1 MTGYTEKIESGYIET
16 GKEFLILCCRAFG
29 FDMEHMSKE
38 MPPAISPDPYFKK
51 RVESAEQDLE
61 IALNMTLEEAKV
73 LAEEEYKEMESLY
86 KKSFDESIKTNQK
99 YEEIREEILKWDP
112 PTENHLR
119 LKEFA
124 LEQIDRSIH
133 SLYSLYEDALKN
145 GMRSPSEYRL
155 YHIKMCEERLARVKE
170 MYEEH
175 MESVNERNQWLT
187 DFKNSFQNKVI
198 QE

>member
-16 GKEFLILCCRAFG
+16 GEEFLTLCCRAFG
-29 FDMEHMSKE
+29 FDMEHLSKE
-38 MPPAISPDPYFKK
+38 MPPAISPDPYFKE
-51 RVESAEQDLE
+51 RVERAEQDLE
-61 IALNMTLEEAKV
+61 RALNMTFEEAKV
-73 LAEEEYKEMESLY
+73 LAEEEYKEMGSLY
-86 KKSFDESIKTNQK
+86 KKYFDESMKANRR
-99 YEEIREEILKWDP
+99 YEEIREEIIKWAP

-124 LEQIDRSIH
+124 LEQIDKSIH

-145 GMRSPSEYRL
+145 VMRSPSEYRL
-155 YHIKMCEERLARVKE
+155 YHIKMCKERLDHAKE

-175 MESVNERNQWLT
+175 MKSVKERNQWLT

-198 QE
+198 TE

>member
-16 GKEFLILCCRAFG
+16 GEEFLTLCCRAFG
-29 FDMEHMSKE
+29 FDMEHLSKE
-38 MPPAISPDPYFKK
+38 MPPAISPDPYFKE
-51 RVESAEQDLE
+51 RVERAEQDLE
-61 IALNMTLEEAKV
+61 RALNMTFEEAKV
-73 LAEEEYKEMESLY
+73 LAEEEYKEMGSLY
-86 KKSFDESIKTNQK
+86 KKYFDESMKANRK
-99 YEEIREEILKWDP
+99 YEEIREEIIKWAP

-124 LEQIDRSIH
+124 LEQIDKSIH

-145 GMRSPSEYRL
+145 VMRSPSEYRL
-155 YHIKMCEERLARVKE
+155 YHIKMCKERLVHAKE

-175 MESVNERNQWLT
+175 MKSVKERNQWLT

-198 QE
+198 TE